1 MISAWLCAAEAKYP
15 GERGAALPMGCH
27 RVPTSP
33 QQGDDLSVVFHT
45 CGGFGC
51 SPFMH
56 IFRAGHFHIC
66 ARRGIYE
73 TVTDSWA
80 LPPTSTAQFLAG
92 LGKWT
97 RKEEPKKGQKVEF
110 VPRHRLY
117 SVKRQKL
124 GCVERTQDVLCR
136 KTGAT
141 LPWRMWGRHFCFFQ
155 RTVA

>member
-1 MISAWLCAAEAKYP
+1 MHDC
-15 GERGAALPMGCH
+15 ALPKPNIRG
-27 RVPTSP
+27 RGGPP

-80 LPPTSTAQFLAG
+80 LPPTSTAQFLAR

-97 RKEEPKKGQKVEF
+97 RKEESKKGQKIAF

-124 GCVERTQDVLCR
+124 GCVERTLVVVCDERQEQHCHEEC
-136 KTGAT
+136 GE
-141 LPWRMWGRHFCFFQ
+141 GNFCFFQ
-155 RTVA
+155 RTIAQKVKHLQDN

>member
-1 MISAWLCAAEAKYP
+1 MHDCALLKP
-15 GERGAALPMGCH
+15 NIRGRGGWVPIGCPMVPWGAMGC
-27 RVPTSP
+27 PP
-33 QQGDDLSVVFHT
+33 QEGDDLSVVFHT

-80 LPPTSTAQFLAG
+80 LPPTSTAAQLLAG

-97 RKEEPKKGQKVEF
+97 RKEESKKGQKIVF

-124 GCVERTQDVLCR
+124 GCVERTQDVVCR

-141 LPWRMWGRHFCFFQ
+141 LP
-155 RTVA
+155 

>member
-1 MISAWLCAAEAKYP
+1 MKHRKWSERLTSSGIDDQCMTLRCRSQISG
-15 GERGAALPMGCH
+15 GEGGPAL

-97 RKEEPKKGQKVEF
+97 RKGEPKKGQTIV
-110 VPRHRLY
+110 Y

-141 LPWRMWGRHFCFFQ
+141 LP
-155 RTVA
+155 

>member
-1 MISAWLCAAEAKYP
+1 MKHRKWSGRLTSSGIDDQCMTLRCRSQISG
-15 GERGAALPMGCH
+15 GEGALPLGCH

-97 RKEEPKKGQKVEF
+97 RKEEPKKGQKIVF

-124 GCVERTQDVLCR
+124 DCFKRTQDVVCQ
-136 KTGAT
+136 KTEAT
-141 LPWRMWGRHFCFFQ
+141 LP
-155 RTVA
+155 